1 MKINIIY
8 FASLKDQSNKSNEKI
23 QTESK
28 TVDDLF
34 NELNVKYS
42 FKVPK
47 NNLRVAINEEYK
59 EFSSKLNEND
69 TVVFIPP
76 VAGG

>member
-1 MKINIIY
+1 MKISIIY
-8 FASLKDQSNKSNEKI
+8 FASLKDQSHKSNEQV
-23 QTESK
+23 QTDAK

-34 NELNVKYS
+34 EELNKVYT
-42 FKVPK
+42 FKIPK
-47 NNLRVAINEEYK
+47 KNLRVAINEEYK
-59 EFSSKLNEND
+59 DFSTILNEND

>member
-8 FASLKDQSNKSNEKI
+8 FASLKDQSEKSSEQV
-23 QTESK
+23 QTDAK

-34 NELNVKYS
+34 LELNQKYT
-42 FKVPK
+42 FKIPK
-47 NNLRVAINEEYK
+47 KNLRVAINEEYK
-59 EFSSKLNEND
+59 DFSTQISEND
-69 TVVFIPP
+69 TIVFIPP